1 MAKTTSKDYYDSRNY
16 PFRTLKHK
24 IAYIKRS
31 GVTIGNMFS
40 EEGNKALKNAIQKV
54 VDFILDD
61 EKRLNRK
68 KAIDMMV
75 VEWKKVHAKHKE
87 AYDTDVKESV
97 LWYIDSC
104 LEHRGKKEVTHKE
117 IKNLY
122 EE

>member
-1 MAKTTSKDYYDSRNY
+1 MANKVYHERKHY

-31 GVTIGNMFS
+31 GVSFGDMFT
-40 EEGNKALKNAIQKV
+40 EDGNKALKNAIQKV

-61 EKRLNRK
+61 EKKLNRK
-68 KAIDMMV
+68 KAIEMMV
-75 VEWKKVHAKHKE
+75 DEWKKVHSKHKE

-117 IKNLY
+117 IKSLY
-122 EE
+122 EEEK